1 MISCVDRPVVNVLD
15 SMITDKTSWFTAQ
28 SSAHLLNPPPPST
41 KHYVDF
47 SVSTSL
53 FHLGILLTMSL
64 PNFHLVDS
72 KLETPHTTFTPW
84 IKLICWA
91 SFPKQIKELALNSDP
106 PSSAARHQLA
116 SHRPDS
122 ANFTKTSS
130 KTSSV
135 LLLSLSWNVLE
146 GIDQF
151 PTQIDHFD

>member
-1 MISCVDRPVVNVLD
+1 MFWIQWSLTKRPGSLHRVQHTSC
-15 SMITDKTSWFTAQ
+15 T
-28 SSAHLLNPPPPST
+28 LLHQVP

-53 FHLGILLTMSL
+53 FHLGILLSMSL

-72 KLETPHTTFTPW
+72 KLETPHTTFTTW

-91 SFPKQIKELALNSDP
+91 IFPKQIRELALNSDP
-106 PSSAARHQLA
+106 PSSVARHQLA

-122 ANFTKTSS
+122 ANCTKTSS

-151 PTQIDHFD
+151 PTQIDHFDWF